1 MTFVCF
7 YMSVCLSTH
16 THICE
21 TNIEERQAAI
31 QQEGHVYTEVSHGET
46 ERHMIWRENVKQLTA
61 LITAVPS
68 YLNTVHF

>member
-1 MTFVCF
+1 
-7 YMSVCLSTH
+7 MSVYTH

-31 QQEGHVYTEVSHGET
+31 QLEGHVYTVVSHGET

-61 LITAVPS
+61 LILV
-68 YLNTVHF
+68 LLILIHF